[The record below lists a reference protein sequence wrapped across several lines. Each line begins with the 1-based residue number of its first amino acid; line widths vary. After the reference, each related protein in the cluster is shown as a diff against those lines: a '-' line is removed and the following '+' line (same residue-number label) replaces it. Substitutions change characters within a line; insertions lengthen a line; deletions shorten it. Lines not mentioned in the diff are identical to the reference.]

1 MTKDKEVISED
12 KSRGNIPDLL
22 EACFRVGVTLAAGD
36 GGTLK
41 VSPAGKMT
49 EEIKASLK
57 EHKTGVLSVLAL
69 REIYKKA
76 FVALTTDQFIA
87 MGRAADAEGSDLWPR
102 FIAIDRELVSLRD
115 GGECPVGQF
124 KEKCEK
130 VWGLFLEA
138 ERKFG
143 K

>member
-1 MTKDKEVISED
+1 MSED
-12 KSRGNIPDLL
+12 KNELCPVVDLL
-22 EACFRVGVTLAAGD
+22 EACFRAGVTLAAGN

-41 VSPAGKMT
+41 VSPAGKLT
-49 EEIKASLK
+49 EKIKASLK
-57 EHKTGVLSVLAL
+57 EHKTRVLSVLAL

-115 GGECPVGQF
+115 GGEYPVGQF
-124 KEKCEK
+124 REKCEK
-130 VWGLFLEA
+130 VFELFLEA
-138 ERKFG
+138 EQKFG
-143 K
+143 R